1 MGGSESKVSQ
11 LNESINEISTDIIM
25 NLGTSTAGNIKQT
38 QSVVASGNSRVSNVT
53 LFQEAKISLKT
64 LSNSSVN
71 AQLQTNLINQIT
83 AEANK
88 TTSGMPEITKNKSQ
102 TDIKNIVTNRVK
114 TNFSVTNLNSL
125 SASIDQNQSVVG
137 LDSSTIDTI
146 KLSQSANAIG
156 ELTANMTSGIISDIT
171 ANTSLSSKTTE
182 VQQNPISSIIDS
194 AGNVISGVLNSIG
207 SFFGLDD
214 TTVLLFIIMIV
225 ISGIISY
232 KFINKMPADKIP
244 DFNKVTDATAASIEK
259 GSGSRMKL
267 GAGENKRFAE
277 IRRMAKLAPRRKI
290 IRYKNG

>member
-11 LNESINEISTDIIM
+11 LNESINEISSDIII
-25 NLGTSTAGNIKQT
+25 NLGTSTSGNIKNDQT
-38 QSVVASGNSRVSNVT
+38 VYAGGNTKISNVT
-53 LFQEAKISLKT
+53 LFQEARISLKT

-88 TTSGMPEITKNKSQ
+88 TTSGMPEITKNKSK

-114 TNFSVTNLNSL
+114 TNFSVDNLNSL
-125 SASIDQNQSVVG
+125 SASIDQKQTIIG
-137 LDSSTIDTI
+137 LDSSIVDTI
-146 KLSQSANAIG
+146 KLSQSASTIG
-156 ELTANMTSGIISDIT
+156 ELTANLSAGIVSDIT
-171 ANTSLSSKTTE
+171 ANTSLASKTTE

-194 AGNVISGVLNSIG
+194 AGNAISGVLNSIG
-207 SFFGLDD
+207 SLFGLDD
-214 TTVLLFIIMIV
+214 TTVLLFVIMIV
-225 ISGIISY
+225 ISGFLSY
-232 KFINKMPADKIP
+232 KFLNKMPADKMP
-244 DFNKVTDATAASIEK
+244 DFNKVTDAAAASIEK

-290 IRYKNG
+290 RHKH